1 MEGYKGKRAVNNRC
15 VKGDEFMEGEKKEIM
30 NTKEMSIKERLI
42 EAETIATK
50 FASLDADNQMIIG
63 GYISGYLAGIEAQ
76 KAKQQANL

>member
-1 MEGYKGKRAVNNRC
+1 
-15 VKGDEFMEGEKKEIM
+15 MEGEKKEIM

-76 KAKQQANL
+76 KAKQSANLQGLEKFRKVQT